1 VTIFRRDS
9 SVASTLMAGLPPR
22 SAQRRGRPLVT
33 NGLAMAQSVIWAA
46 SNLHAAIESMMPID
60 VYRTKDGM
68 KVDLPAPP
76 VLVSPSDFGTGQPE
90 TFAEWNYARR
100 MALKTSGN
108 YFAEIIS
115 KDTLGKPLKF
125 QPIPTDDV
133 RLKIRNYQI
142 VEWKFGKT
150 VMDATKVW
158 HERGPVM
165 AGNPVGLNPIG
176 YAMTRVEV
184 AAIAAQYLADWFG
197 NSATPGGILRNKEQT
212 LTPKQKRNIKASYN
226 TSMVTGEIFVTGSD
240 WEWIAIQAKAAESG
254 FLESM
259 NYTDVQLCRFMDT
272 PANMIDVPVAGGA
285 TVNYANITQK
295 NLDFMVGRMGPD
307 LKRTDDAL
315 SSLLP
320 RPRYARL
327 VREAFLAMDPV
338 TRADL
343 MKTQIDSRQR
353 TVTEVRGIDDKAPY
367 TETDYAEFDRLFGS
381 KNQTPTPKGL
391 PA

>member
-1 VTIFRRDS
+1 MSILRRD
-9 SVASTLMAGLPPR
+9 ASTTTASLIPQR
-22 SAQRRGRPLVT
+22 VTSRRGRPDVT
-33 NGLAMAQSVIWAA
+33 SGLAMAQSVIWAGA
-46 SNLHAAIESMMPID
+46 NLHAAIESMMPVD
-60 VYRTKDGM
+60 VYRIIYGIKAN
-68 KVDLPAPP
+68 VPAPP
-76 VLVSPSDFGTGQPE
+76 VLISPSDFGIGQPE

-100 MALKTSGN
+100 MALKTRGN
-108 YFAEIIS
+108 YFAEITS
-115 KDTLGKPLKF
+115 KDSFGKPAKF
-125 QPIPTDDV
+125 MPIPVDDV
-133 RLKIRNYQI
+133 RLKIRDYQI

-150 VMDATKVW
+150 VMETDKVW
-158 HERGPVM
+158 HERGPLM
-165 AGNPVGLNPIG
+165 AGNPVGLDPIV

-184 AAIAAQYLADWFG
+184 AAVASQYLADWFG

-212 LTPKQKRNIKASYN
+212 LTEKQRRNVKARYN
-226 TSMVTGEIFVTGSD
+226 TSMVNGEIFVTGSD
-240 WEWIAIQAKAAESG
+240 WEWIATQAKAAESG

-285 TVNYANITQK
+285 LINYANITQK

-353 TVTEVRGIDDKAPY
+353 TVTEVRGIDDKQAY
-367 TETDYAEFDRLFGS
+367 TDADYAEFDRLFGS

>member
-1 VTIFRRDS
+1 VSILRRD
-9 SVASTLMAGLPPR
+9 ASTSAILMAGLPSR
-22 SAQRRGRPLVT
+22 ASQRHGRPMLT
-33 NGLAMAQSVIWAA
+33 SNLALKQSVIWAGA
-46 SNLHAAIESMMPID
+46 NLHAAIESMMPVDAFRI
-60 VYRTKDGM
+60 VDGM
-68 KVDLPAPP
+68 KVNVPAPP
-76 VLVSPSDFGTGQPE
+76 VLISPSDFGTDHPE
-90 TFAEWNYARR
+90 TFAEWNYARVFTR
-100 MALKTSGN
+100 KTWGN
-108 YFAEIIS
+108 YFAEITS
-115 KDTLGKPLKF
+115 FDSYGLPAKF

-133 RLKIRNYQI
+133 SLKIRNYQI

-150 VMDATKVW
+150 VMEVKKVW
-158 HERGPVM
+158 HERGPVS
-165 AGNPVGLNPIG
+165 AGNPVGMSPIAN
-176 YAMTRVEV
+176 AMTGIEV

-197 NSATPGGILRNKEQT
+197 NSATPGGILKHKTQT
-212 LTPKQKRNIKASYN
+212 LTTKQRRNIKASYE
-226 TSMVTGEIFVTGSD
+226 TSMVNGEVFVAGSD
-240 WEWIAIQAKAAESG
+240 WDWVGTQAKAAESG
-254 FLESM
+254 FLEAM

-272 PANMIDVPVAGGA
+272 PANMIDVPVSGGA

-343 MKTQIDSRQR
+343 MRTQIESRQR
-353 TVTEVRGIDDKAPY
+353 TVTEVRSIDDRAPY
-367 TETDYAEFDRLFGS
+367 TEAEFAEFDRLFGS
-381 KNQTPTPKGL
+381 KTQTPTPKGL